1 VALTGAA
8 TFSFGSLVARQCARD
23 PIALGVWRAAP
34 SGHGPADRIDAVRNF
49 RVSLL
54 RCLESAGSSGLGYP
68 EDMTPVELDRRLG
81 YLLCEIKRGCP
92 GNAAALKRGWGPTE
106 ESVRLVLE
114 KNYTRSS
121 LLRRFLRGALLAQFV
136 VPALAAAQTDFYNT
150 DAGRPVRI
158 EDAYPTERYA
168 FELQIAPLRLER
180 ARGGTYNWGFEPELT
195 YGILPRTHL
204 EVGAPL
210 AYTDLGGSGKRAGLA
225 GIDISVLHN
234 LNIESR
240 TLPAFGVLGEVLVPA
255 GGLGPDKAY
264 PSVKAIAT
272 RTYRWARFH
281 VNGQYTFGSA
291 PDGTAGTS
299 AGASGAN
306 IGPGAVE
313 LSRWLAGAAV
323 DRTFPLRSMLL
334 TAEAFARQPIASDD
348 KVEWNAGAGVRYQL
362 TPTFSLDAGAGKR
375 LTGEDQ
381 SWYVTFGLA
390 RAFAIRS
397 LMPAR

>member
-1 VALTGAA
+1 MSSKRIARL
-8 TFSFGSLVARQCARD
+8 SSLVRE
-23 PIALGVWRAAP
+23 
-34 SGHGPADRIDAVRNF
+34 F
-49 RVSLL
+49 
-54 RCLESAGSSGLGYP
+54 
-68 EDMTPVELDRRLG
+68 
-81 YLLCEIKRGCP
+81 
-92 GNAAALKRGWGPTE
+92 
-106 ESVRLVLE
+106 RLVCGLV
-114 KNYTRSS
+114 
-121 LLRRFLRGALLAQFV
+121 LVQFFT
-136 VPALAAAQTDFYNT
+136 PALVVAQTDFYNT
-150 DAGRPVRI
+150 DTGRPVRI

-180 ARGGTYNWGFEPELT
+180 SSGGVYNWGFEPELT

-210 AYTDLGGSGKRAGLA
+210 AYMDLGSSGKRSGLA

-234 LNIESR
+234 LNIESN
-240 TLPAFGVLGEVLVPA
+240 TLPAFGLLGEVLVPA

-291 PDGTAGTS
+291 PTGTNATPDGGNA
-299 AGASGAN
+299 AN

-323 DRTFPLRSMLL
+323 DRTFPLRSMLV
-334 TAEAFARQPIASDD
+334 TGEVFARQPIESDEN
-348 KVEWNAGAGVRYQL
+348 VEWNAGAGIRYQL
-362 TPTFSLDAGAGKR
+362 TPTFSLDTGLGKR
-375 LTGEDQ
+375 LTGNDR

-397 LMPAR
+397 LMPSR

>member
-1 VALTGAA
+1 M
-8 TFSFGSLVARQCARD
+8 
-23 PIALGVWRAAP
+23 
-34 SGHGPADRIDAVRNF
+34 
-49 RVSLL
+49 L
-54 RCLESAGSSGLGYP
+54 R
-68 EDMTPVELDRRLG
+68 T
-81 YLLCEIKRGCP
+81 
-92 GNAAALKRGWGPTE
+92 
-106 ESVRLVLE
+106 
-114 KNYTRSS
+114 NYTRSFVV
-121 LLRRFLRGALLAQFV
+121 RRPVRVALLAQFV
-136 VPALAAAQTDFYNT
+136 VPALAVAQTDFYNT

-180 ARGGTYNWGFEPELT
+180 SRGGTYNWGFEPELT

-225 GIDISVLHN
+225 GIDVSVLHN

-240 TLPAFGVLGEVLVPA
+240 TLPAFGLLGEVLVPA
-255 GGLGPDKAY
+255 GGLGPDKTY

-291 PDGTAGTS
+291 ADGTDATS
-299 AGASGAN
+299 AGGSAAN

-334 TAEAFARQPIASDD
+334 TGEVFARQPIESDE
-348 KVEWNAGAGVRYQL
+348 KVEWNAGAGIRYQL
-362 TPTFSLDAGAGKR
+362 TPTFSLDGGAGKR

-381 SWYVTFGLA
+381 SWYITFGLA